1 MNKNELINKV
11 SADTRLTKADCQRVI
26 EATLD
31 VTKKCVKKG
40 EEVRLIGF
48 GTFIRAKR
56 KARRGRNPQ
65 TGKEIQ
71 IRAHWVPRFRPGKEF
86 KSVLA

>member
-1 MNKNELINKV
+1 MNKNELIAKV
-11 SADTRLTKADCQRVI
+11 ATDTQLTKADCQKVI

-31 VTKKCVKKG
+31 VTRKSLKKG

-48 GTFIRAKR
+48 GTFLRAKR
-56 KARRGRNPQ
+56 NARKGRNPQ

-71 IRAHWVPRFRPGKEF
+71 IKAHWTPRFRPGKDFKEF
-86 KSVLA
+86 VN